1 MAGPESTGTEVTMFM
16 VLWQRLRHFWNSCT
30 PQALVDKFFQMWQ
43 IHLQSEFDEF
53 GVPFFRAYSRMKI
66 LGGITT
72 PWRFFGQ
79 CSLDLGARPIR
90 NHTYKDRK
98 MYSMWGRTM
107 MKPGLFGVSFFHVS
121 STQQAGYPQSYDNT
135 NKSQAVGSPS
145 GERSRPPAPP
155 PPHTHAHT
163 HAHTPDNLDPNHA
176 SSSNSSNSNDIHTR
190 RRAVPN
196 TYCCNRGATA
206 ATDNM
211 QSMRSQDSPLKP
223 SGSGKPNEA
232 KSSHDNS
239 SNETAQARAP
249 PYDEDLFVLRFIEG
263 ICNGETIKISGYVN
277 GLGKYEWSWKRVAD
291 CDRC

>member
-1 MAGPESTGTEVTMFM
+1 MTPGRVRAYTKEMAGPESTGTEVTMFM

-155 PPHTHAHT
+155 PPTHTHTHT
-163 HAHTPDNLDPNHA
+163 HTRQITWIRITRPAAIAATAMPSTRDVVRCPTP
-176 SSSNSSNSNDIHTR
+176 
-190 RRAVPN
+190 
-196 TYCCNRGATA
+196 TA
-206 ATDNM
+206 ATEVQQLQQTTCRACDRKTLHSSPAAQGNQM
-211 QSMRSQDSPLKP
+211 KLIALMKTAPTKRRRHGPRLMMRISLCCVSLRGYVMVKPSRSQ
-223 SGSGKPNEA
+223 A
-232 KSSHDNS
+232 M
-239 SNETAQARAP
+239 
-249 PYDEDLFVLRFIEG
+249 
-263 ICNGETIKISGYVN
+263 
-277 GLGKYEWSWKRVAD
+277 
-291 CDRC
+291 